1 MKLFK
6 VLLVAATMIFSIMVH
21 AADTD
26 ADCKAKSTGVEVYSL
41 SAAKVCEVTSC
52 TGSNVLREKKC
63 VPDVCTRDLSD
74 NRSGGAKLDADG
86 KPIPVGG
93 SDHR

>member
-1 MKLFK
+1 MKLIK

-26 ADCKAKSTGVEVYSL
+26 ADCKAKNTGVEVYSL

-74 NRSGGAKLDADG
+74 NRSDASKSDADK
-86 KPIPVGG
+86 KPVPVSGTK
-93 SDHR
+93 SE